1 MLESYQIK
9 GTDWTATCL
18 KQLDDIIY
26 LMNNK
31 SEDYDKFIPKIRDS
45 LKTFERSLKGTEWN
59 KEIEKNWR
67 DAKDKLA
74 NTYPKTDN
82 GKILSRYLSEYID
95 AKTLL
100 DFEYLVKMANDI
112 GMIERLA
119 AKNINGI

>member
-59 KEIEKNWR
+59 KEIEKNWI

-74 NTYPKTDN
+74 ATYPKTDN